1 MKILFLDA
9 LVFGS
14 VLGSYNYEIHSTTW
28 VRFWNDEHNWTF
40 FKFNETF
47 DPKL

>member
-14 VLGSYNYEIHSTTW
+14 VLGSYNYEIHLTAFW
-28 VRFWNDEHNWTF
+28 VRFWNKHKTF